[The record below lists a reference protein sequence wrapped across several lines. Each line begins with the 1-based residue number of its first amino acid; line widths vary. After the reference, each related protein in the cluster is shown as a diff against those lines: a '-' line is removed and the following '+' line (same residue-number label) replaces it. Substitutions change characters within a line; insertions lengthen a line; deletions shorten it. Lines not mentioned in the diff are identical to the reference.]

1 MHVTLSTSLN
11 FKRRLRPSEEADYS
25 AVLKQ
30 GKEKVGN
37 TGHSMLIVPS
47 VSLPQEIN
55 TGVGNLLDEEGKK
68 FVDFAKQY
76 WGINYIQLLPEG
88 QFKVHRGNCFLPY
101 SGSAMDLG
109 TQVINLKLLTSEEY
123 GKLLTIDD
131 VNKVVDSNKLSAK
144 DTKINFE
151 NVLKLDSPQEDILR
165 KAYDELLKA
174 DTSKKKEILEEIKN
188 YTQTNKEWLEPKAM
202 YEALSAKYK
211 DRDTRTWNKFD
222 HNFYNTDLVSL
233 EQRQEAIKCIRE
245 CELGKEAGFFE
256 FKQFLAEKHLAKAKA
271 ELNQKGIKLSG
282 DMLLGFSY
290 NEVWANPKA
299 FLKNAH
305 VGWGLPALNLDV
317 PEGEK
322 ILRDKVR
329 SFAKRYDGFRIDASW
344 AYVNQPVKA
353 SCSDRIITRK
363 GYDSKFLDIIDD
375 EVLKIKGKDYN
386 LENIMHEFVADISD
400 FNAFDGTILRPLA
413 KDRVKIYTS
422 FNLNSNWAS
431 VDAYKKRGWKDGSYI
446 LGATNH
452 DAFPLRFEFQ
462 NIEKR
467 VEQIEVLSKILKI
480 PKEKLDN
487 VQGFIQAKF
496 AEPIRSKHNMFFFT
510 DALNI
515 LDKYKEQGNKSDNYR
530 VKIPKNYQ
538 ENYFKALE
546 KGEGFNIMDAL
557 EKAFVA
563 EGLDKTEPE
572 LYKKIVK
579 YKNILQ
585 TPEKT
590 GLSKFAMGSII
601 VGTCVVMGGLCIFL
615 NKNKKAGNSGSNAQS
630 INQHQGKI

>member
-1 MHVTLSTSLN
+1 MHVTLNTSLN

-47 VSLPQEIN
+47 ASLPQETN

-88 QFKVHRGNCFLPY
+88 QFKVYGGNCFLPY
-101 SGSAMDLG
+101 SGSALDIG
-109 TQVINLKLLTSEEY
+109 SQVINLKLLTSEEY

-131 VNKVVDSNKLSAK
+131 VNKVVNSNKISAK

-165 KAYDELLKA
+165 KAYNELLKA
-174 DTSKKKEILEEIKN
+174 DTQKKKNLLEEIKN
-188 YTQTNKEWLEPKAM
+188 FAQANKEWLEPKAI

-211 DRDTRTWNKFD
+211 NRDTRAWNEFD
-222 HNFYNTDLVSL
+222 HNFYNTDIVSPK
-233 EQRQEAIKCIRE
+233 QRQDAIKGIRNGN
-245 CELGKEAGFFE
+245 LGKEADFFE
-256 FKQFLAEKHLAKAKA
+256 FKQFIADKHLAKAKA

-290 NEVWANPKA
+290 DEVWANPKA
-299 FLKNAH
+299 FLENAH
-305 VGWGLPALNLDV
+305 VGWGLPALNLDA
-317 PEGEK
+317 PEGEN
-322 ILRDKVR
+322 ILRNKVR
-329 SFAKRYDGFRIDASW
+329 NFAKRYDGIRIDASW
-344 AYVNQPVKA
+344 AYVNQPIKEA
-353 SCSDRIITRK
+353 HSDRIISRK
-363 GYDSKFLDIIDD
+363 GYDSKILDIIDD
-375 EVLKIKGKDYN
+375 EVLNVKGKDFN
-386 LENIMHEFVADISD
+386 LENITHEFVADVND
-400 FNAFDGTILRPLA
+400 FNVFEGTKLRPLA

-422 FNLNSNWAS
+422 FNLNSNWAT
-431 VDAYKKRGWKDGSYI
+431 VDAYKKRGWKDGSYL

-452 DAFPLRFEFQ
+452 DAFPLRVEFQ
-462 NIEKR
+462 NSTKR
-467 VEQIEVLSKILKI
+467 AEQIDVLSKILKI

-487 VQGFIQAKF
+487 IQGFIQAKF

-515 LDKYKEQGNKSDNYR
+515 LDRYKQLGNNSENYR
-530 VKIPKNYQ
+530 TKIPKNYQ

-563 EGLDKTEPE
+563 DGLDKKEPE
-572 LYKKIVK
+572 LFERIVK
-579 YKNILQ
+579 YRKILQ
-585 TPEKT
+585 AHEKT
-590 GLSKFAMGSII
+590 GLSKLLIGSIV
-601 VGTCVVMGGLCIFL
+601 VGIGVVIGGICVFL
-615 NKNKKAGNSGSNAQS
+615 NKNKKAGNTGSNAQS
-630 INQHQGKI
+630 FN